1 MGRTFQNHK
10 ITRFESLHLLSVSQ
24 LTSLQLKHET
34 APCLGPVW
42 PKHSTVQLYPDRE
55 GSNAAGSPSL
65 HLLFHHFSPVP
76 PPPRIHM
83 TKHLELRLS
92 CTGLPNCQTT
102 DSAARCMQRLL
113 KRIAELTLSWLTK
126 HCSFKYGVVV
136 ITVASKQ
143 VGHGFDSTG
152 CLGPFFV
159 EFACSHWSRWLA
171 LALRRQ

>member
-1 MGRTFQNHK
+1 MGRTFK
-10 ITRFESLHLLSVSQ
+10 SLHLPSVSQ
-24 LTSLQLKHET
+24 LQLKHET

-42 PKHSTVQLYPDRE
+42 SEHSTVQLYPDRE

-76 PPPRIHM
+76 PPPRIM
-83 TKHLELRLS
+83 HLELRLS
-92 CTGLPNCQTT
+92 CTGLPNCQTM

-113 KRIAELTLSWLTK
+113 KRIAGLTLSWLTK

-136 ITVASKQ
+136 STVASKQ

-152 CLGPFFV
+152 CLGPFIV
-159 EFACSHWSRWLA
+159 ELACSHWSRWLA
-171 LALRRQ
+171 LAVQRQ